1 MSPSILASG
10 TLKSVLSL
18 CLALSTTI
26 TPVLS
31 APTLTEASSL
41 WVPRSLKSL
50 FEPRAPTCNG
60 VGVLLTNSGATK
72 EFSFWTNN
80 PNYSRTKLKTVT
92 VNQGDT
98 QFVPLESGWAGT
110 IQRGEFLPATWVEL
124 NMVGTA
130 WGDVSL
136 QQGCDGGA
144 TLSSTTGGTTQGFT
158 ENINENTDVPASAFF
173 NPATQGTVCYNT
185 GGQCTTSATNVL
197 DTTTGNYW
205 APKAA
210 NADATDYII
219 GKLGGQ
225 TKALQ
230 KAFIGTTDWN
240 TTPQV
245 TSSNNCMAA
254 TFY

>member
-1 MSPSILASG
+1 MSPSYLASG

-26 TPVLS
+26 PSVLS
-31 APTLTEASSL
+31 APTQAETSSP
-41 WVPRSLKSL
+41 WIPRSLKSL
-50 FEPRAPTCNG
+50 FEPRAATCNG

-72 EFSFWTNN
+72 SFSFWTNN
-80 PNYSRTKLKTVT
+80 PNDSRTMLKTVT
-92 VNQGDT
+92 INSGDT

-110 IQRGEFLPATWVEL
+110 VQRGEFLPATWVEL

-144 TLSSTTGGTTQGFT
+144 TLSSTTDGTSQGFS
-158 ENINENTDVPASAFF
+158 ENINDNADIPASAYF
-173 NPATQGTVCYNT
+173 NPATQGTQCY
-185 GGQCTTSATNVL
+185 GSGQCTTSATNVL

-205 APKAA
+205 APQAA
-210 NADATDYII
+210 NAASTNYII
-219 GKLGGQ
+219 GQLGGQ
-225 TKALQ
+225 TEALQ
-230 KAFIGTTDWN
+230 KAFIGTNDWN

-245 TSSNNCMAA
+245 TSSNNCMAV
-254 TFY
+254 TFF

>member
-1 MSPSILASG
+1 MSPSYLASG
-10 TLKSVLSL
+10 TFKSVLSL
-18 CLALSTTI
+18 CLALSTSI
-26 TPVLS
+26 APVLS
-31 APTLTEASSL
+31 APTTLSETSSP

-50 FEPRAPTCNG
+50 FEPRAPTCSG

-72 EFSFWTNN
+72 SFSFWSNN
-80 PNYSRTKLKTVT
+80 ADYSRTKLKTVT
-92 VNQGDT
+92 VNHGDT
-98 QFVPLESGWAGT
+98 QFVSLNNGWAGT
-110 IQRGEFLPATWVEL
+110 VQRGEFLPATWVEL

-144 TLSSTTGGTTQGFT
+144 TLSSTTGGTTEGFS
-158 ENINENTDVPASAFF
+158 ENINESSDIPQTAFF
-173 NPATQGTVCYNT
+173 NPATQGSPCY

-205 APKAA
+205 APQAA
-210 NADATDYII
+210 NAASTNYII

-230 KAFIGTTDWN
+230 KAFNGQDSN

-245 TSSNNCMAA
+245 TSSNNCMAV

>member
-1 MSPSILASG
+1 MSPSYLASG

-31 APTLTEASSL
+31 APTQAEPSSP
-41 WVPRSLKSL
+41 WIPRSLKSL
-50 FEPRAPTCNG
+50 FEPRAATCNG

-72 EFSFWTNN
+72 SFSFWTNN
-80 PNYSRTKLKTVT
+80 ADYSRTMLKSVS
-92 VNQGDT
+92 VNSGDT
-98 QFVPLESGWAGT
+98 QFIPLDNGWAGT
-110 IQRGEFLPATWVEL
+110 VQRGKVLPATWVEL
-124 NMVGTA
+124 NMAGTA

-144 TLSSTTGGTTQGFT
+144 TLSSTTGGTTQGFSD
-158 ENINENTDVPASAFF
+158 NINENQDIPAAAFF
-173 NPATQGTVCYNT
+173 NPSTQGSPCWGT
-185 GGQCTTSATNVL
+185 GQCTTSATNVL
-197 DTTTGNYW
+197 DTTMGNYW
-205 APKAA
+205 APRAA
-210 NADATDYII
+210 NAAATDYII

-230 KAFIGTTDWN
+230 KAFIGTADWN

-245 TSSNNCMAA
+245 TSTNNCMAV